1 MQVKKK
7 EVTEGCPTG
16 TEQQRRR
23 HGGQKVCDESGGS
36 WFHQMREPSRGAV
49 SSGGSWAEP

>member
-1 MQVKKK
+1 MQVEKK

-23 HGGQKVCDESGGS
+23 HGGQKMCDESGSS

-49 SSGGSWAEP
+49 SSGGY